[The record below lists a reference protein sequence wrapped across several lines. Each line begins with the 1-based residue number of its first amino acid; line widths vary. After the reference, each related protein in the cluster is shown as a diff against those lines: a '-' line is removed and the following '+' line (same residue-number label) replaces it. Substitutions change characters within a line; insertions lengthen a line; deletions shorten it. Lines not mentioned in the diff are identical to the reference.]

1 MTNTKLFV
9 PGLRAP
15 AVFFA
20 ARVLAARVF
29 AALALVLASLA
40 AVPNAALAQ
49 VQQGRPAISSVP
61 VPSELELAKL
71 VWSTM
76 AMVDHANRSGNY
88 SVLRDTSASGFQI
101 QNDPSRLAE
110 IFAPIRSLRVD
121 LSNAL
126 IVAPVYTG
134 GPTLLQADVFRVQG
148 YFPLRPSPIFFDF
161 YVQWEQGRWKLFGIS
176 IQPATMTQP
185 TPPQAQQQQQQQKPP
200 VTPPK
205 RRN

>member
-1 MTNTKLFV
+1 MTTTRLFV

-20 ARVLAARVF
+20 ARVFAARVF
-29 AALALVLASLA
+29 AASGLVLASLA
-40 AVPNAALAQ
+40 AMPNAGLAQ
-49 VQQGRPAISSVP
+49 VQQGRPAISSAP

-110 IFAPIRSLRVD
+110 IFAPVRSLRID

-161 YVQWEQGRWKLFGIS
+161 YFQWEQGRWKLFGIS

-185 TPPQAQQQQQQQKPP
+185 TPPQAQQQQQQKPP

>member
-1 MTNTKLFV
+1 MKSTRLFA

-20 ARVLAARVF
+20 AP
-29 AALALVLASLA
+29 ALLLASLA
-40 AVPNAALAQ
+40 ATPGIALAQ

-101 QNDPSRLAE
+101 QNDPARLGE
-110 IFAPIRSLRVD
+110 IFAPIRAMRVD

-134 GPTLLQADVFRVQG
+134 GPALLQSDVFRVQG
-148 YFPLRPSPIFFDF
+148 YFPLRPTPIFFDF
-161 YVQWEQGRWKLFGIS
+161 YFQWEQGRWKLYGIS
-176 IQPATMTQP
+176 VQPGSITPPAP
-185 TPPQAQQQQQQQKPP
+185 PPPPQAQPT
-200 VTPPK
+200 TPPR

>member
-20 ARVLAARVF
+20 A
-29 AALALVLASLA
+29 AALAVTPV
-40 AVPNAALAQ
+40 AVHAQ
-49 VQQGRPAISSVP
+49 VGQPGRPAVSSLP

-88 SVLRDTSASGFQI
+88 SVLRDTSASAFQI
-101 QNDPSRLAE
+101 QNDPSRLTE
-110 IFAPIRSLRVD
+110 IFAPVRALRID

-134 GPTLLQADVFRVQG
+134 GPTLLQSDVFRVQG

-161 YVQWEQGRWKLFGIS
+161 YFQWEQGRWKLFGIS

-185 TPPQAQQQQQQQKPP
+185 TPPQAQPSQKPP
-200 VTPPK
+200 ATPPK

>member
-1 MTNTKLFV
+1 MTNTRLFV

-20 ARVLAARVF
+20 AAAF
-29 AALALVLASLA
+29 ALVS
-40 AVPNAALAQ
+40 PGGLAQ
-49 VQQGRPAISSVP
+49 VAQPGRPAVSSLP

-88 SVLRDTSASGFQI
+88 SVLRDSSASGFQI
-101 QNDPSRLAE
+101 QNDPARLAE
-110 IFAPIRSLRVD
+110 IFAPIRAMRVD

-134 GPTLLQADVFRVQG
+134 GPALLQADVFRVQG
-148 YFPLRPSPIFFDF
+148 YFPLRPTPIFFDF
-161 YVQWEQGRWKLFGIS
+161 YFQWEQGRWKLYGIS
-176 IQPATMTQP
+176 VQPGSISQPA
-185 TPPQAQQQQQQQKPP
+185 PPPVQQQKPP
-200 VTPPK
+200 VAPPK

>member
-1 MTNTKLFV
+1 MTSFKLFV

-20 ARVLAARVF
+20 AAVLAAMP
-29 AALALVLASLA
+29 AAAFGQA
-40 AVPNAALAQ
+40 APAQ
-49 VQQGRPAISSVP
+49 PGRPAISSQP

-88 SVLRDTSASGFQI
+88 SVLRDTSANGFQI
-101 QNDPSRLAE
+101 QNDPARLGE
-110 IFAPIRSLRVD
+110 IFAPVRALRID

-126 IVAPVYTG
+126 IVAPTYTG
-134 GPTLLQADVFRVQG
+134 GPTLLQPDVFRVQG

-161 YVQWEQGRWKLFGIS
+161 YFQWEQGRWKLFGIS
-176 IQPATMTQP
+176 IQPATMSQP
-185 TPPQAQQQQQQQKPP
+185 APP
-200 VTPPK
+200 VQQPPLATPPK